1 VAASKLNQSLDTFN
15 LVQAEIKRHKIKPI
29 HKFKRDWTPI
39 VLVFLAFVNEAL
51 SRQLFDLTQQQTIVV
66 MVALVINCLH

>member
-1 VAASKLNQSLDTFN
+1 MICDSILNIQVFTDVAASKLNQNEDTFN
-15 LVQAEIKRHKIKPI
+15 FVQGEIKRHKIKPI

-51 SRQLFDLTQQQTIVV
+51 SRHFFDLT
-66 MVALVINCLH
+66 N